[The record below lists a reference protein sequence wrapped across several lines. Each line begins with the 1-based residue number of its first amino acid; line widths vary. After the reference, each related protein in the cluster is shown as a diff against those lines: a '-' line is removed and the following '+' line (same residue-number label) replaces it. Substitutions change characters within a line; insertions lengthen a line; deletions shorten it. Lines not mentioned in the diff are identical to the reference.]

1 MRVKELFMEV
11 IILEPWHFKVRSKNK
26 RKYYDVVK
34 RKDATYSCPC
44 PSFKYNDNT
53 CKHTIAVEGM

>member
-1 MRVKELFMEV
+1 MTFMEV

-34 RKDATYSCPC
+34 RKDETISCNC
-44 PSFKYNDNT
+44 PGFKYNNDI
-53 CKHTIAVEGM
+53 CKHGIAVEGM